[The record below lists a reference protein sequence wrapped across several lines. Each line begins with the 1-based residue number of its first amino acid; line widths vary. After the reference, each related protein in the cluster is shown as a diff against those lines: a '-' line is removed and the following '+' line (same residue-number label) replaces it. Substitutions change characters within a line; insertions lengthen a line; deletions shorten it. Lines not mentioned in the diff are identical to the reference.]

1 MRLGCLALFAIFAI
15 TNPSQAQPAACAGD
29 PADCGKQEFG
39 AGIQA
44 YQAGDFA
51 LAALHFERAHGHRAH
66 PVVLFNWALAN
77 GRDGKTVEALKQFE
91 QVLADPSTPGDLR
104 PKVEAERDK
113 AARNVARVVVDAA
126 GDNVELFVDDVQH
139 SGDPPIA
146 TVNAGRHEVRIR
158 IEGKPA
164 LTRSVDV
171 RAGETLRLRVEQSR
185 EVVLGGGGTAGNAG
199 TSGGAGAGGEDAGG
213 SGGLKP
219 LAPVWF
225 YVSAGATVVLGGAT
239 IWSALDTQSAFDE
252 YESDLPK
259 LSQAEA
265 DSRVDD
271 GHGKETRTN
280 VLLGAT
286 AVAGVATAALGL
298 FFVDWS
304 GRKAGASQGLY
315 VSPFGAH
322 YMRRF

>member
-1 MRLGCLALFAIFAI
+1 MRWGCIALFAIVAI
-15 TNPSQAQPAACAGD
+15 TNPSQAQPAACTGD

-77 GRDGKTVEALKQFE
+77 GRDGKTVEALRQFE

-126 GDNVELFVDDVQH
+126 GNQVELFVDDVAH
-139 SGDPPIA
+139 PGDPPIA
-146 TVNAGRHEVRIR
+146 TVNAGRHEVRIV

-164 LTRSVDV
+164 LTRSVEV
-171 RAGETLRLRVEQSR
+171 RAGETLRLSVEQSR
-185 EVVLGGGGTAGNAG
+185 EIVIGGGGAGG
-199 TSGGAGAGGEDAGG
+199 SGGAGAGAGGSDAG

-225 YVSAGATVVLGGAT
+225 YFSAGATVVLGGAT
-239 IWSALDTQSAFDE
+239 VWSALDTQSAFDE
-252 YESDLPK
+252 YERDLPK

-304 GRKAGASQGLY
+304 GRETSPSQGLY